1 MTIADLKISID
12 VISLADKELPY
23 CELKFRMFYP
33 VQAAGFNRPE
43 SSCNFVLALCT
54 RVETFDPLLYCILN
68 PLMKTGLKVQTID
81 VVKGPPVAT
90 VKILRIS

>member
-12 VISLADKELPY
+12 VITLADKEIPN

-54 RVETFDPLLYCILN
+54 GIETFDPLLYGILN

-81 VVKGPPVAT
+81 VVKSPPVAT

>member
-12 VISLADKELPY
+12 VISLADKELPD
-23 CELKFRMFYP
+23 CQLKFRMFYP

-43 SSCNFVLALCT
+43 SSCNFVLALCA
-54 RVETFDPLLYCILN
+54 RVETLDPLLNSILY
-68 PLMKTGLKVQTID
+68 PLVKTGLKVQTID

-90 VKILRIS
+90 VKIFCVS